1 MSQQDSLNM
10 KVVVLAVICVILL
23 ASTIGAFVL
32 YIPAQTQIDE
42 KNQIITSLNQQISDL
57 QAQLNAVPD
66 NSDLQSQI
74 DSLKNT
80 NLNLQDQWN
89 QMNATMYEYVEAY
102 NNQQKY
108 IDLKAYGTL
117 YNNGTTLDANSTITL
132 WTGTI
137 NYAGYVLID
146 ATSNTTSTYAQKFTF
161 SQKERKQAKIILSQ
175 VEQEPMAD
183 EQAELKKSI
192 ENILSGLGVAD
203 QVKKVNEVK
212 KSEDVRRPMNDM
224 NEIQKS
230 LDFIKQGLGISVQ
243 DNRPVGN
250 SNESVHKSLSDALV
264 ALVNNK

>member
-42 KNQIITSLNQQISDL
+42 KNQTITSLNQQISDL

-146 ATSNTTSTYAQKFTF
+146 ATSNTTSTYAQATCVFGDYTISYNQTLGTDNTVVF
-161 SQKERKQAKIILSQ
+161 AVLPGTLTVAIGNINQKTNFNAT
-175 VEQEPMAD
+175 ATYYY
-183 EQAELKKSI
+183 
-192 ENILSGLGVAD
+192 
-203 QVKKVNEVK
+203 
-212 KSEDVRRPMNDM
+212 
-224 NEIQKS
+224 
-230 LDFIKQGLGISVQ
+230 
-243 DNRPVGN
+243 
-250 SNESVHKSLSDALV
+250 
-264 ALVNNK
+264 